1 MNTAMNKKYFV
12 SGIGTDVGKT
22 VASAILCKAL
32 HAAYWKPV
40 QSGTILGSDKDTIRN
55 LCGDDQVIFE
65 EQYALKEPLS
75 PHTASRIEGV
85 KIDVDSIRIP
95 EHSGNLIIEGAGGL
109 MVPIT
114 RKVLYNEWIKNQN
127 LPVILVSR
135 HYLGSLNHTLLS
147 LELLT
152 SFDIEITGIL
162 FVGKDN
168 DNNEALI
175 CERYG
180 VRNLGNLPEVSSVN
194 ATFVQIY
201 ADELVNNWQKLNF
214 TDLIQK

>member
-1 MNTAMNKKYFV
+1 MYKKYFV

-32 HAAYWKPV
+32 DAAYWKPV

-65 EQYALKEPLS
+65 ERYALKEPLS
-75 PHTASRIEGV
+75 PHTAARIEGLN
-85 KIDVDSIRIP
+85 IDVDKLEVP
-95 EHSGNLIIEGAGGL
+95 EYSGNLIVEGAGGL

-114 RKVLYNEWIKNQN
+114 REVLYNEWIKNQN

-147 LELLT
+147 LALLK
-152 SFDIEITGIL
+152 SLEIEITGVL
-162 FVGKDN
+162 FIGKDN
-168 DNNEALI
+168 DQNESLI
-175 CERYG
+175 CERYE
-180 VRNLGNLPEVSSVN
+180 VRNLGNIPETSVVN

-201 ADELVNNWQKLNF
+201 ADELVNNWRKSNF
-214 TDLIQK
+214 TDLIQE

>member
-1 MNTAMNKKYFV
+1 MHKKYFV

-32 HAAYWKPV
+32 DAAYWKPV

-65 EQYALKEPLS
+65 ERYALKEPLS
-75 PHTASRIEGV
+75 PHTAARIEGLN
-85 KIDVDSIRIP
+85 IDVDKLEAP
-95 EHSGNLIIEGAGGL
+95 EYSGNLIVEGAGGL

-114 RKVLYNEWIKNQN
+114 REVLYNEWIKNQN

-147 LELLT
+147 LALLK
-152 SFDIEITGIL
+152 SLEIEITGVL
-162 FVGKDN
+162 FIGKDN
-168 DNNEALI
+168 DQNEALI
-175 CERYG
+175 CERYE
-180 VRNLGNLPEVSSVN
+180 VRNLGNIPETSVVN

-201 ADELVNNWQKLNF
+201 ADELVNNWRKSNF
-214 TDLIQK
+214 TDLIQE